1 MARAQVS
8 GEGDVLA
15 AALSPLDTVLR
26 HLKLNDNN
34 LLLFGFLQLKAAA
47 LQIRGGNYLVNL
59 NVEV

>member
-47 LQIRGGNYLVNL
+47 LQIRGGII
-59 NVEV
+59 